1 MKSSGLHGPKTT
13 WKRKKMKPLYSFLWP
28 CMSLPYYLLTLP
40 SFHYQAISWNMIS
53 SLFPLIKLFTLFR
66 MFDFICKGRKKKHFI
81 CAMKWES
88 EASSCKQAAL
98 LSQLYTLTLSVVLIP
113 FYISQEKIRFTLM
126 HSNLCT
132 IRIHFLRFQPRPS
145 GKFLWEINMGIG
157 S

>member
-1 MKSSGLHGPKTT
+1 
-13 WKRKKMKPLYSFLWP
+13 
-28 CMSLPYYLLTLP
+28 
-40 SFHYQAISWNMIS
+40 
-53 SLFPLIKLFTLFR
+53 
-66 MFDFICKGRKKKHFI
+66 
-81 CAMKWES
+81 MKWES

-98 LSQLYTLTLSVVLIP
+98 LSQIYTLTLSVELIP

-132 IRIHFLRFQPRPS
+132 IPIHFLRFQPRPS